1 MTTSA
6 RGGVAAPP
14 IAATKGTTCPVCD
27 SKLPVKGGT
36 PRSLAQ
42 HKRYFAIIKA
52 AFQQWPERDEFN
64 DENDL
69 RKYLQLM
76 AGHGVVVAEIPLVG
90 IKKDIAR
97 FIAAQAIK
105 AAGEYALPLPRGN
118 NLRIVKPLSIA
129 FDKMP
134 HQEFCKL
141 SDAVCDI
148 IEGRLGVKVDA
159 LIREHENIV

>member
-14 IAATKGTTCPVCD
+14 IAATCPVCE

-69 RKYLQLM
+69 RKYLQLQ
-76 AGHGVVVAEIPLVG
+76 AGHGVVVAEIPLPG
-90 IKKDIAR
+90 IKKEVAR
-97 FIAAQAIK
+97 FVAAQAIK
-105 AAGEYALPLPRGN
+105 AAGEYAMPLVRGN

-134 HQEFCKL
+134 HEEFCRL
-141 SDAVCDI
+141 SDHVCAI
-148 IEGRLGVKVDA
+148 IEHRIGVKVDD
-159 LIREHENIV
+159 LIREHVNIV